1 MAFINSKNKLVQKIK
16 SSWGQ
21 PKDSSFDFELIG
33 HYFRKKSKPSALQV
47 ISNRTMNDI
56 DFHSLFSFADRTN
69 SKIGQQFLFS
79 KLIIIEK
86 STEFE
91 QQEVLINNFMEN
103 EDQRIKSQVI
113 LSSLGDDKA
122 LYVSHLFLESF
133 VGPPKYLGTIKILS
147 VLSFLTLLA
156 TLINSKVF
164 IFLTG
169 LLFLNTAIHYSCKKY
184 TELYSN
190 SIPRLSLLCECIR
203 KLIKLNLPIKPRD
216 SLFSSLKSIERLKIQ
231 MSIFT
236 IEANFYSDIGSSIK
250 YLLSEYIKMF
260 FLLEPIIVF
269 HVLKKLDQKKLDI
282 QNLFEYA
289 GEIDCALS
297 IASLRHGLEYYCRP
311 RIPADDK
318 RMVFTDLYHPL
329 ILNCIPNSLTVNSK
343 SILLTGSNMSGKST
357 FIRAIAINALFAQTI
372 NTCFAT
378 DFQVTPIRIFS
389 AIRISDDLLSNKS
402 YYFEEVL
409 VIKDMVVESEMGT
422 GNLFLL
428 DEIFKGT
435 NAIERMASGK
445 AVLSYLNKGNNIVF
459 VSTHD
464 IELTD
469 LLADS
474 YDLYHFTEVIENSK
488 VTFDYKLKHGELK
501 TRNAIRILEVNDY
514 PKEIIKE
521 AKEIAE
527 QRLRISL
534 QRN

>member
-1 MAFINSKNKLVQKIK
+1 MMAMAFMNSKNKLIQKIK
-16 SSWGQ
+16 SSWGR
-21 PKDSSFDFELIG
+21 PKDSSFDFELIE
-33 HYFRKKSKPSALQV
+33 HYFRKRSKSTALQV

-56 DFHSLFSFADRTN
+56 DFRSLFSFVDRTN

-79 KLIIIEK
+79 KLLTIEK
-86 STEFE
+86 SAEFE
-91 QQEVLINNFMEN
+91 QQEILVDHFMGN

-113 LSSLGDDKA
+113 LSDLGDDKA

-133 VGPPKYLGTIKILS
+133 VEPPKYLGIIKTLS

-156 TLINSKVF
+156 TLLNSKMF
-164 IFLTG
+164 IFLAA
-169 LLFLNTAIHYSCKKY
+169 LLFLNTAIHYTCKKY

-190 SIPRLSLLCECIR
+190 SIPRLSLLCGCIR
-203 KLIKLNLPIKPRD
+203 KILKLNLPIKPKD
-216 SLFSSLKSIERLKIQ
+216 NLFSSLKSIEKLKSQ

-236 IEANFYSDIGSSIK
+236 IEANFNSDIGSSIK

-269 HVLKKLDQKKLDI
+269 RVLKKLDQKKLDV
-282 QNLFEYA
+282 QNLFEYV

-297 IASLRHGLEYYCRP
+297 ISSLRHGLEHYCTP
-311 RIPADDK
+311 RVPANDN
-318 RMVFTDLYHPL
+318 RIVFTDLYHPL
-329 ILNCIPNSLTVNSK
+329 IPNCISNSLAVHSK

-357 FIRAIAINALFAQTI
+357 FIRAVAINTLFAQTI
-372 NTCFAT
+372 NTCFAAN
-378 DFQVTPIRIFS
+378 FQVAPIRIFS

-409 VIKDMVVESEMGT
+409 VIKDMIVESEMGT

-445 AVLSYLNKGNNIVF
+445 AVLSYLNKGKNVVF

-488 VTFDYKLKHGELK
+488 VSFDYKLKHGEL
-501 TRNAIRILEVNDY
+501 TSRNAIRILEVNGY

-521 AKEIAE
+521 ANEIAE
-527 QRLRISL
+527 QRLRML
-534 QRN
+534 L

>member
-16 SSWGQ
+16 SAWGQ
-21 PKDSSFDFELIG
+21 PKDSSFDFDLIE
-33 HYFRKKSKPSALQV
+33 HYFRKKSSPSALQV

-56 DFHSLFSFADRTN
+56 DFRSLFSYVDRTN

-79 KLIIIEK
+79 KLLTIEK
-86 STEFE
+86 SPGFE
-91 QQEVLINNFMEN
+91 QQEILIDHFMKN
-103 EDQRIKSQVI
+103 EGQRIKSQVI
-113 LSSLGDDKA
+113 LSDLGDDKS
-122 LYVSHLFLESF
+122 LYVSHLFLEPF
-133 VGPPKYLGTIKILS
+133 VEPPKYLGIIKVLS
-147 VLSFLTLLA
+147 VLSFLALIA
-156 TLINSKVF
+156 TLINSRIF
-164 IFLTG
+164 IFLAA
-169 LLFLNTAIHYSCKKY
+169 LLFLNTAIHYKYKKY
-184 TELYSN
+184 TELYCN
-190 SIPRLSLLCECIR
+190 SIPRLILICKCIR
-203 KLIKLNLPIKPRD
+203 GLIKLNLPIKPKD
-216 SLFSSLKSIERLKIQ
+216 SIFSSLKSIERLKSQ

-236 IEANFYSDIGSSIK
+236 IEANFNSDIGSSIK

-269 HVLKKLDQKKLDI
+269 HVLKKLDQKKSDI
-282 QNLFEYA
+282 QNLFEYV
-289 GEIDCALS
+289 GEIDSILS
-297 IASLRHGLEYYCRP
+297 IASLRYGLEYHCMP
-311 RIPADDK
+311 HIPANDN

-329 ILNCIPNSLTVNSK
+329 IPNCISNSLAVNSK

-372 NTCFAT
+372 NTCFASN
-378 DFQVTPIRIFS
+378 FRIAPIKIFS

-409 VIKDMVVESEMGT
+409 VIKDMIVESETGP

-435 NAIERMASGK
+435 NAIERIASGK
-445 AVLSYLNKGNNIVF
+445 AVLSYLNKGNNVVF

-488 VTFDYKLKHGELK
+488 VSFDYKLKQGYLK
-501 TRNAIRILEVNDY
+501 SRNAIRILEVNDY

-527 QRLRISL
+527 QRSKTLL
-534 QRN
+534 